1 MGDII
6 KLFTISSLNHH
17 FLNLPNSFVSHDM
30 IIAIPLSPELLLA
43 IVTLVG
49 HGLRMDPL
57 MNPEIAD
64 LSKRLL
70 TDSTNMLFHF
80 EMNDSNV
87 FLHALFPRQ
96 DLRAYETLESF
107 VGETSIVGSYLPT

>member
-1 MGDII
+1 
-6 KLFTISSLNHH
+6 
-17 FLNLPNSFVSHDM
+17 M

-87 FLHALFPRQ
+87 FLHALFPCQ
-96 DLRAYETLESF
+96 DLRANETLEGF